1 MNASIQGI
9 ESYLPANVV
18 TNADLAKRFPD
29 WSVDRIAEK
38 TGIEQRHIAAA
49 DEYASDLAF
58 EAAQKLFASGVCAP
72 AEIDYILL
80 CTQSPDYA
88 LPTTACLLQQR
99 LGIGC
104 HAGALDFN
112 LGCSGYLYGLGMAQ
126 GLIGTGQASKV
137 LLLTAETYSKYL
149 GAQDRSSITIFGDGA
164 AATLIA
170 AVPDEAL
177 PLRPAYVYGTDGSGA
192 DHLIVRGGGSRK
204 TSGAPN
210 TSNAVGEP
218 QSLWMNGPEIF
229 HFTLQVIPACVRSL
243 LEKAGMEISDV
254 DLFVFHQA
262 NKYMLDHLRKKL
274 DIPNEKFYVSLASC
288 GNTVSSTIPI
298 ALENARQEGRIKQGS
313 KVMLVGF
320 GVGLSWGAT
329 VLSWPFLGAAG
340 HTQLSPGKP
349 PLRCCQL

>member
-18 TNADLAKRFPD
+18 TNADLAERFPD

-58 EAAQKLFASGVCAP
+58 QAAEKLFASGACSP

-99 LGIGC
+99 LGISR

-126 GLIGTGQASKV
+126 GLIGTEQASKV

-149 GAQDRSSITIFGDGA
+149 GAKDRSSVTIFGDGA

-170 AVPDEAL
+170 AVPDDGL
-177 PLRPAYVYGTDGSGA
+177 SLRPAYVYGTDGSGA

-204 TSGAPN
+204 PSG
-210 TSNAVGEP
+210 VGEGE
-218 QSLWMNGPEIF
+218 SLWMNGPEIF
-229 HFTLQVIPACVRSL
+229 HFTLQVIPGCVRSL
-243 LEKAGMEISDV
+243 LEKAGMEVSDV

-298 ALENARQEGRIKQGS
+298 ALENACHEGRIEQGS

-329 VLSWPFLGAAG
+329 VLSWPFLGATEQAK
-340 HTQLSPGKP
+340 LSPIKP
-349 PLRCCQL
+349 PLGCRQL